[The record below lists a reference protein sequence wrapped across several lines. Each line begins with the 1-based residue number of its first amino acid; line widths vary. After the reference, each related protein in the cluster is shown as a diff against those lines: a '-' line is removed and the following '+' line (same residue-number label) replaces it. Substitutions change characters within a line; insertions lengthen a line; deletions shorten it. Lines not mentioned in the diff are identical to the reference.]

1 MNIFDMRSSNCYA
14 NCIGALQTPP
24 IQEIATRP
32 QPMLNALIESGVSVS
47 IKFGQINIVNQ
58 DGYKIN
64 ELPHYLNQDLFKE
77 ILELLQIDAF
87 SYIGYSVGNYDN
99 KHPGLTLQFISVIT
113 GESYYVIFNIDITRL
128 RTTKSGRKGQLL
140 PAGHFRVGKRSL
152 FYSFWLSTRLKFPA
166 RLSSFHD
173 YLGNLRNL
181 LLTAEEV
188 PNRPRRLD
196 KQQLRPLRVPEE
208 EIRTRLLADKS
219 RTRAGQAPDN
229 CQTSMPDKEIAESQQ
244 EQALQRISAT
254 CAQNHVK
261 QVIRV
266 RGYEGPGA
274 CQHRR
279 PQEQTDGEWLADL
292 CTSPSA
298 GD

>member
-1 MNIFDMRSSNCYA
+1 MNIFDMRSSNCCA
-14 NCIGALQTPP
+14 NCIGALPTPP

-47 IKFGQINIVNQ
+47 IEFGKIKIVNQ
-58 DGYKIN
+58 EGSKIN

-99 KHPGLTLQFISVIT
+99 KHPGLTLQFISVVT
-113 GESYYVIFNIDITRL
+113 GDSYYVIFNIDITRL

-152 FYSFWLSTRLKFPA
+152 FYNFWLSTQLKFPA

-181 LLTAEEV
+181 LFTAGEV
-188 PNRPRRLD
+188 SNRPRRLD
-196 KQQLRPLRVPEE
+196 KQQLRPLRVTEG
-208 EIRTRLLADKS
+208 EIRARLLADKS
-219 RTRAGQAPDN
+219 RTSAGQLPDN
-229 CQTSMPDKEIAESQQ
+229 CQTSMPDKKIAESQQ
-244 EQALQRISAT
+244 EKAIQRASAT
-254 CAQNHVK
+254 CAQNHET

-274 CQHRR
+274 CQHKR
-279 PQEQTDGEWLADL
+279 PQEQTDGEWLANF

>member
-1 MNIFDMRSSNCYA
+1 MRSSNRCA
-14 NCIGALQTPP
+14 SFIGALQTPP
-24 IQEIATRP
+24 IQGIATRP
-32 QPMLNALIESGVSVS
+32 QPMLSTLIEIGASVS
-47 IKFGQINIVNQ
+47 IEFGQINIVNQ
-58 DGYKIN
+58 NGFKV

-99 KHPGLTLQFISVIT
+99 KHPGLTLQFISVVT
-113 GESYYVIFNIDITRL
+113 GGSYYVIFNVDITRL
-128 RTTKSGRKGQLL
+128 RTTKSGRAGQLL

-152 FYSFWLSTRLKFPA
+152 FYRFWQSTQLKFPA

-173 YLGNLRNL
+173 YMGNLRNL
-181 LLTAEEV
+181 VFTAEEV
-188 PNRPRRLD
+188 PSRPSRLD

-279 PQEQTDGEWLADL
+279 PQEQTDGEWLADF
-292 CTSPSA
+292 CTPPSA